1 MSNAAPSVTVLPD
14 GEGHSAFLVRDGE
27 MVRLSP
33 TWLRDT
39 FTEYATPLPV
49 GPKGKGGKVL
59 RMVPH
64 KTGQRVKCGESRW
77 AATNRAVQA
86 LKLIAL
92 GRGDEIRIPK
102 EKYAHD

>member
-1 MSNAAPSVTVLPD
+1 MQKD
-14 GEGHSAFLVRDGE
+14 GEGYSAFLVAEGGAL
-27 MVRLSP
+27 VRLSP

-39 FTEYATPLPV
+39 FTEKPTELKVALPD
-49 GPKGKGGKVL
+49 KRFTKVL

-92 GRGDEIRIPK
+92 GKAEDIKIPPTK
-102 EKYAHD
+102 AAHE